1 MKTLQV
7 LVALVLLTSCQSSND
22 STLTVNPSLL
32 YAKWNKFYYCDNQ
45 NNLVLNEDGTY
56 IDLHSGN
63 TCDSNANNT
72 YQTTGTYTVKGNKIK
87 FNTLTSE
94 IVIVGEN
101 PPPTTQDFLLQTDLY
116 VLKLTE
122 TQLEIGSK
130 RSGTDFY
137 DVVTYTKA
145 SE

>member
-1 MKTLQV
+1 M
-7 LVALVLLTSCQSSND
+7 
-22 STLTVNPSLL
+22 L